1 MAFPSRAEGPWGA
14 PALRAVRERL
24 TAGWP
29 PGLTVLTGDDLYH
42 LDRAQE
48 AILGALCPDRTDLYQ
63 WSVFGDTPVSAQA
76 LVGAARS
83 MGMFAARRVVFL
95 RDVASLEGEA
105 EPLAAYAA
113 APPAGSFLLV
123 RAPKLDRK
131 RKLHKTL
138 AEAGRLLTFRSPESD
153 AEIAELSRVVSGL
166 AKERGCA
173 LTPEA
178 AGLLVAVC
186 GSDVARIALELDKAA
201 SWLGGEG
208 LSRPVSAE
216 AIREL
221 LAGAALLTGWELADA
236 LLARDRAAA
245 LQAARALADAGEEP
259 IRVVGGLAYRVR
271 ALVQAKA
278 LAARG
283 ARGEE
288 IVRAVRGAWFF
299 RDALQAGMARYT
311 LAEALAMPGRLLAA
325 DRAFKSRSIGKGAV
339 LEVLVSE
346 LTAPAS
352 GGPR

>member
-1 MAFPSRAEGPWGA
+1 MAFPSRALGPWGA
-14 PALRAVRERL
+14 PALRIVRERL
-24 TAGWP
+24 AKGWP
-29 PGLTVLTGDDLYH
+29 PGLTVMTGDDLYH

-48 AILGALCPDRTDLYQ
+48 AILRALCPDRADPFL
-63 WSVFGDTPVSAQA
+63 WSVFGDTPVTAQA

-83 MGMFAARRVVFL
+83 MGMFASRRVVFL

-105 EPLAAYAA
+105 EPLASYAA
-113 APPAGSFLLV
+113 APPSGSFLLV

-131 RKLHKTL
+131 RKLHKAL
-138 AEAGRLLTFRSPESD
+138 AEAGQLLTFRPPESE

-166 AKERGCA
+166 AKERGCT

-186 GSDVARIALELDKAA
+186 GPDVARIALELDKAA
-201 SWLGGEG
+201 SWLGEDG
-208 LSRPVSAE
+208 LARPVSAE
-216 AIREL
+216 LMREL

-236 LLARDRAAA
+236 LLARDRTAA
-245 LQAARALADAGEEP
+245 LRAARALADAGEEP

-271 ALVQAKA
+271 ALLQAKG

-288 IVRAVRGAWFF
+288 ILRAVRGGWFF
-299 RDALQAGMARYT
+299 RDALQAGIARYT

-325 DRAFKSRSIGKGAV
+325 DRAFKSRSIEKGAV

-346 LTAPAS
+346 LTAPGS